1 VTTASPGEHSASQG
15 ASPQTPRPGTPRG
28 PEAPFLRHGASA
40 ATTDGT
46 KGARSD
52 AVPDLGYSEAEEQ
65 LRTVVRGL
73 LADRSPWPAV
83 LARVDAGE
91 ADDVP
96 LWHTM
101 AAGLGCAG
109 LLIPE
114 SYGGAGASYRE
125 AAVVAEETG
134 RAAACVP
141 YLTSAVMATTALLG
155 TGDGELLGGLA
166 SGRLTAALAV
176 GFGTMPPAPG
186 AAAGPWPVR
195 VGPPRDGDAPGTARL
210 SGTVGGVAGALAAD
224 VLLVPGD
231 GVPFRLYA
239 VDAAAAGVTRK
250 PLVSLD
256 ATRPLADVTLD
267 NVPGR
272 QVATGPD
279 AVRAVAA
286 ALTAGAGLLAS
297 EQFGVAEGC
306 LGMTVTYVKER
317 RQFAR
322 PVGSFQALKHRLA
335 DVWMAVTQARA
346 AARYAAACLATGDPD
361 TPVAVAL
368 AKAAAGD
375 AAVLAAQECVQL
387 HGGIGFTWEHP
398 AHLLLKRAKSGSM
411 ALGTPDRH
419 RAALAALVDLPPPP
433 GG

>member
-1 VTTASPGEHSASQG
+1 VSTTTESTEGTRRAG
-15 ASPQTPRPGTPRG
+15 AI
-28 PEAPFLRHGASA
+28 
-40 ATTDGT
+40 
-46 KGARSD
+46 
-52 AVPDLGYSEAEEQ
+52 PDLRYSDAEEQ
-65 LRTVVRGL
+65 LRAVVREL
-73 LADRSPWPAV
+73 LADRSPLTAV

-96 LWHTM
+96 LWRAL
-101 AAGLGCAG
+101 AADLGCAG
-109 LLIPE
+109 LLIDE
-114 SYGGAGASYRE
+114 SHGGAGASYRE

-134 RAAACVP
+134 KAAACVP

-176 GFGTMPPAPG
+176 GFASMPPAPG
-186 AAAGPWPVR
+186 EGGMGRWAGGAWPVR
-195 VGPPRDGDAPGTARL
+195 VGPAGDGDAPGVARL
-210 SGTVGGVAGALAAD
+210 SGTVTGVAGALAAG

-231 GVPFRLYA
+231 GVPLRLYA
-239 VDAAAAGVTRK
+239 VDATAPGVTRV

-267 NVPGR
+267 RAPGR
-272 QVATGPD
+272 PVASGED
-279 AVRAVAA
+279 AARAVAA
-286 ALTAGAGLLAS
+286 ALTAGAGVLAS
-297 EQFGVAEGC
+297 ELFGVAEQC
-306 LGMTVTYVKER
+306 LGMTVSYVKER
-317 RQFAR
+317 KQFAR
-322 PVGSFQALKHRLA
+322 PVGSFQAVKHRLA
-335 DVWMAVTQARA
+335 DVWVAVTQARA

-398 AHLLLKRAKSGSM
+398 AHLLLKRAKSAST

>member
-1 VTTASPGEHSASQG
+1 VTT
-15 ASPQTPRPGTPRG
+15 
-28 PEAPFLRHGASA
+28 
-40 ATTDGT
+40 T
-46 KGARSD
+46 KGSSAEGTRSRD
-52 AVPDLGYSEAEEQ
+52 AMPDLRYSDAEEQ
-65 LRTVVRGL
+65 LRAVVRDL
-73 LADRSPWPAV
+73 LADRSPLTAV

-96 LWHTM
+96 LWHAL
-101 AAGLGCAG
+101 AADLGCAG
-109 LLIPE
+109 LLIDE
-114 SYGGAGASYRE
+114 SHGGAGASYRE

-134 RAAACVP
+134 KAAACVP

-155 TGDGELLGGLA
+155 TGDADLLAGLA

-176 GFGTMPPAPG
+176 GFATMPG
-186 AAAGPWPVR
+186 TDMNSWPVR
-195 VGPPRDGDAPGTARL
+195 IGPPQDGDGAGGARL
-210 SGTVGGVAGALAAD
+210 TGTVTGVAGALAAD

-231 GVPFRLYA
+231 GVPFGLYA
-239 VDAAAAGVTRK
+239 VDATAAGVTRT

-267 NVPGR
+267 RAPGR
-272 QVATGPD
+272 QVATGED
-279 AVRAVAA
+279 AACAVAA
-286 ALTAGAGLLAS
+286 ALTAGAGVLAS
-297 EQFGVAEGC
+297 ELFGVAEQC

-322 PVGSFQALKHRLA
+322 PVGSFQAVKHRLA
-335 DVWMAVTQARA
+335 DVWVAVTQARA

-398 AHLLLKRAKSGSM
+398 AHLLLKRAKSASM
-411 ALGTPDRH
+411 ALGTSDRH
-419 RAALAALVDLPPPP
+419 RATLAALVDLPPP

>member
-1 VTTASPGEHSASQG
+1 VTVTSPGDR
-15 ASPQTPRPGTPRG
+15 PPGTPRG

-40 ATTDGT
+40 TTDSSAEDT
-46 KGARSD
+46 RPAGAI
-52 AVPDLGYSEAEEQ
+52 PDLRYSDAEEQ
-65 LRTVVRGL
+65 LRAAVRDL
-73 LADRSPWPAV
+73 LADRSPFPSV

-96 LWHTM
+96 LWHAL
-101 AAGLGCAG
+101 AADLGCAG
-109 LLIPE
+109 LLIDE
-114 SYGGAGASYRE
+114 SHGGAGASYRE

-134 RAAACVP
+134 KAVASVP

-155 TGDGELLGGLA
+155 TGDADLLGGLA

-176 GFGTMPPAPG
+176 GFATMPPAPG
-186 AAAGPWPVR
+186 EGGMGRWAGGSRPVR
-195 VGPPRDGDAPGTARL
+195 IGQPQDGDGPGVARL
-210 SGTVGGVAGALAAD
+210 TGTVTGVAGALAAD

-231 GVPFRLYA
+231 GVPFGLYA
-239 VDAAAAGVTRK
+239 VDTAAAGVTRT

-267 NVPGR
+267 QVPGR
-272 QVATGPD
+272 QVATGEAAD
-279 AVRAVAA
+279 RAVAA
-286 ALTAGAGLLAS
+286 ALTAGAGVLAS
-297 EQFGVAEGC
+297 ELFGVAEQC
-306 LGMTVTYVKER
+306 LGMTVSYVKER
-317 RQFAR
+317 HQFAR
-322 PVGSFQALKHRLA
+322 PVGSFQAVKHRLA
-335 DVWMAVTQARA
+335 DVWVAVTQARA
-346 AARYAAACLATGDPD
+346 AARYAAACLAAGDPD

-368 AKAAAGD
+368 AKAASGE

-398 AHLLLKRAKSGSM
+398 AHLLLKRAKSGSL

-433 GG
+433 GN

>member
-1 VTTASPGEHSASQG
+1 VTT
-15 ASPQTPRPGTPRG
+15 
-28 PEAPFLRHGASA
+28 
-40 ATTDGT
+40 TTDSSAERT
-46 KGARSD
+46 RFLEAM
-52 AVPDLGYSEAEEQ
+52 PDLRYGEAEEQ
-65 LRTVVRGL
+65 LRAVVRDL
-73 LADRSPWPAV
+73 LADRSAWPTV

-96 LWHTM
+96 LWHTL
-101 AAGLGCAG
+101 AADLGCAG

-114 SYGGAGASYRE
+114 SHGGAGAGYRE

-155 TGDGELLGGLA
+155 TGDDLLAALA
-166 SGRLTAALAV
+166 EGRLTAALAV
-176 GFGTMPPAPG
+176 DFASIPASPG
-186 AAAGPWPVR
+186 SAAAPWPVR
-195 VGPPRDGDAPGTARL
+195 VGQPDEGDGSGVARL
-210 SGTVGGVAGALAAD
+210 TGTVRGVAGALAAD

-231 GVPFRLYA
+231 GVPLRLYA
-239 VDAAAAGVTRK
+239 VGAAAAGVSREQVT
-250 PLVSLD
+250 SLD

-267 NVPGR
+267 RVPGR
-272 QVATGPD
+272 PVASGED

-286 ALTAGAGLLAS
+286 ALTAGAGMLAA
-297 EQFGVAEGC
+297 EQLGVAERC
-306 LGMTVTYVKER
+306 LEMTVAYVKER
-317 RQFAR
+317 HQFAR

-335 DVWMAVTQARA
+335 DVWVAVTQARA
-346 AARYAAACLATGDPD
+346 AARYAAGCLAAGDPD

-368 AKAAAGD
+368 AKAACGE

-398 AHLLLKRAKSGSM
+398 AHLLLKRAKSGSL

-419 RAALAALVDLPPPP
+419 RAALAALAGLPPPP

>member
-1 VTTASPGEHSASQG
+1 MTTTKDSSTEGTRSAG
-15 ASPQTPRPGTPRG
+15 A
-28 PEAPFLRHGASA
+28 L
-40 ATTDGT
+40 
-46 KGARSD
+46 
-52 AVPDLGYSEAEEQ
+52 PDLRYSDAEEQ
-65 LRTVVRGL
+65 LRAVVRDL

-91 ADDVP
+91 PDDVP
-96 LWHTM
+96 LWHAL
-101 AAGLGCAG
+101 AADLGCAG
-109 LLIPE
+109 LLIDD
-114 SYGGAGASYRE
+114 SHGGAGASYRE

-134 RAAACVP
+134 RAVACVP

-155 TGDGELLGGLA
+155 SGDGELLGGLA

-176 GFGTMPPAPG
+176 GFAEMPPGPG
-186 AAAGPWPVR
+186 AAARPWPVR
-195 VGPPRDGDAPGTARL
+195 VGHPDERDGSGVARL
-210 SGTVGGVAGALAAD
+210 TGTVTGVAGALAAD

-231 GVPFRLYA
+231 GVPLRLYA
-239 VDAAAAGVTRK
+239 VDATAAGVTRA

-272 QVATGPD
+272 PVATGEE
-279 AVRAVAA
+279 AARTVAA
-286 ALTAGAGLLAS
+286 ALTAGAGVLAS
-297 EQFGVAEGC
+297 ELFGVAEQC

-317 RQFAR
+317 HQFAR
-322 PVGSFQALKHRLA
+322 PIGSFQALKHRLA
-335 DVWMAVTQARA
+335 DVWVAVTQARA
-346 AARYAAACLATGDPD
+346 AARYAAACLSTGDPD

-368 AKAAAGD
+368 AKAACGE

-419 RAALAALVDLPPPP
+419 RAALAALVHLPPPAA
-433 GG
+433 G

>member
-1 VTTASPGEHSASQG
+1 VSTTTESTQ
-15 ASPQTPRPGTPRG
+15 
-28 PEAPFLRHGASA
+28 
-40 ATTDGT
+40 
-46 KGARSD
+46 GARSAG
-52 AVPDLGYSEAEEQ
+52 AVPDLRYSDAEEQ
-65 LRTVVRGL
+65 LRAVARDL
-73 LADRSPWPAV
+73 LAERGPFAAV

-96 LWHTM
+96 LWHAL
-101 AAGLGCAG
+101 AADLGCAG
-109 LLIPE
+109 LLIDE
-114 SYGGAGASYRE
+114 SHGGAGASYRE

-134 RAAACVP
+134 KAVACIP

-155 TGDGELLGGLA
+155 TGDAELLGGLA

-176 GFGTMPPAPG
+176 GFATMPG
-186 AAAGPWPVR
+186 AETSSWPVR
-195 VGPPRDGDAPGTARL
+195 LCPPQDGDAPGVARL
-210 SGTVGGVAGALAAD
+210 TGSVAGVAGALAAD

-231 GVPFRLYA
+231 GVPLRLYA
-239 VDAAAAGVTRK
+239 VDATGAGVTRT

-267 NVPGR
+267 RAPGR
-272 QVATGPD
+272 PVATGED
-279 AVRAVAA
+279 AARAVAA

-297 EQFGVAEGC
+297 ELFGVAEQC
-306 LGMTVTYVKER
+306 LGMTVSYVKER

-322 PVGSFQALKHRLA
+322 PVGSFQAVKHRLA
-335 DVWMAVTQARA
+335 DVWVAVTQARA

-368 AKAAAGD
+368 AKAASGD

-398 AHLLLKRAKSGSM
+398 AHLLLKRAKSGSL
-411 ALGTPDRH
+411 ALGSPDRH

-433 GG
+433 GN

>member
-1 VTTASPGEHSASQG
+1 MEGPAAVTT
-15 ASPQTPRPGTPRG
+15 
-28 PEAPFLRHGASA
+28 
-40 ATTDGT
+40 TTDSSAERT
-46 KGARSD
+46 RFLEAM
-52 AVPDLGYSEAEEQ
+52 PDLRYGEAEEQ
-65 LRTVVRGL
+65 LQAVVRDL
-73 LADRSPWPAV
+73 LADRSAWPTV

-96 LWHTM
+96 LWHTL
-101 AAGLGCAG
+101 AADLGCAG

-114 SYGGAGASYRE
+114 SHGGAGAGSRE

-155 TGDGELLGGLA
+155 TGDDLLAALA
-166 SGRLTAALAV
+166 EGRLTAALAV
-176 GFGTMPPAPG
+176 DFASIPASPG
-186 AAAGPWPVR
+186 SAAAPWPVR
-195 VGPPRDGDAPGTARL
+195 VGQPDEGDGSGVARL
-210 SGTVGGVAGALAAD
+210 TGTVRGVAGALAAD

-231 GVPFRLYA
+231 GVPLRLYA
-239 VDAAAAGVTRK
+239 VGAAAAGVSREQVT
-250 PLVSLD
+250 SLD

-267 NVPGR
+267 RVPGR
-272 QVATGPD
+272 PVASGED

-286 ALTAGAGLLAS
+286 ALTAGAGMLAA
-297 EQFGVAEGC
+297 EQLGVAERC
-306 LGMTVTYVKER
+306 LEMTVAYVKER
-317 RQFAR
+317 HQFAR

-335 DVWMAVTQARA
+335 DVWVAVTQARA
-346 AARYAAACLATGDPD
+346 AARYAAACLAAGDPD

-368 AKAAAGD
+368 AKAACGE

-398 AHLLLKRAKSGSM
+398 AHLLLKRAKSGSL

-419 RAALAALVDLPPPP
+419 RAALAALAGLPPPP

>member
-1 VTTASPGEHSASQG
+1 MTKE
-15 ASPQTPRPGTPRG
+15 GT
-28 PEAPFLRHGASA
+28 
-40 ATTDGT
+40 
-46 KGARSD
+46 RSRD
-52 AVPDLGYSEAEEQ
+52 AMPDLRYSDAEEQ
-65 LRTVVRGL
+65 LRAVARGL
-73 LADRSPWPAV
+73 LDDRSPLTAV

-96 LWHTM
+96 LWHAL
-101 AAGLGCAG
+101 AADLGCAG
-109 LLIPE
+109 LLIEE
-114 SYGGAGASYRE
+114 SHGGAGASYRE

-155 TGDGELLGGLA
+155 TGDTELLGGLA
-166 SGRLTAALAV
+166 HGRLTAALAA
-176 GFGTMPPAPG
+176 GFAEMPPAPG
-186 AAAGPWPVR
+186 EGGRGEGREGRRGAGGSWPVR
-195 VGPPRDGDAPGTARL
+195 ICPPQDGDAPGVARL
-210 SGTVGGVAGALAAD
+210 SGTVTGVAGALAAD

-231 GVPFRLYA
+231 GVPLGLYA
-239 VDAAAAGVTRK
+239 VDATAAGVTRA

-267 NVPGR
+267 QVPGR
-272 QVATGPD
+272 QVASGE
-279 AVRAVAA
+279 AAARAVAA
-286 ALTAGAGLLAS
+286 ALTAGAGMLAS
-297 EQFGVAEGC
+297 ELFGVAEQC
-306 LGMTVTYVKER
+306 LGMTVSYVKER
-317 RQFAR
+317 HQFAR

-335 DVWMAVTQARA
+335 DVWVAVTQARA

-368 AKAAAGD
+368 AKASCSD

-398 AHLLLKRAKSGSM
+398 AHLLLKRAKSGSL
-411 ALGTPDRH
+411 ALGTADRH
-419 RAALAALVDLPPPP
+419 RAALAALVNLPPPP